1 MGGQRWGGAG
11 ERGSR
16 EEVTSPGGAWPRQW
30 GGEENRAPGEEVGV
44 QPGPRARPAGGGE
57 TFGSLGME
65 QVRPDP
71 QTSLPPLHL
80 IHPSFVEHLQYTW
93 PLARY
98 CAVKYHF
105 LFFSE

>member
-44 QPGPRARPAGGGE
+44 QPGPRASRRWGDLWL
-57 TFGSLGME
+57 FGDGTG
-65 QVRPDP
+65 
-71 QTSLPPLHL
+71 QTRSADVSASPPPNSP
-80 IHPSFVEHLQYTW
+80 II
-93 PLARY
+93 
-98 CAVKYHF
+98 C
-105 LFFSE
+105 